1 MGRSGFISQALASSS
16 GSSGPVRVE
25 GVGFRDASP
34 GYAPAV
40 NEDWKDKLESQG
52 KAAPGGP
59 DRSRRGRI
67 VERKQRHGQTE
78 DRKLLEEPA
87 GVSFRD
93 QDPWRV
99 LRIMSEF
106 VDGFDALADIP
117 PGISVFGSARIG
129 ESDPMY
135 RAAREV
141 GAGLAQAGFAVITG
155 GGPGAMEAANRG
167 CREAGGTSIG
177 CNIELPLEQELNPYV
192 DLGVDFNYFFVRKTM
207 FVKYAEGFIVFPGGY
222 GTLDEVFEALTLS
235 QTGKIQHFPV
245 VLFGSD
251 YWRGLVE
258 WLRDPVLSEKKVSPE
273 DLKLFSLADEPE
285 QAVDLVVKE
294 FNKRRK
300 IREDGLQSHVR
311 EYKADAQ

>member
-1 MGRSGFISQALASSS
+1 LPDPSNPSGFRRSGSEALRR
-16 GSSGPVRVE
+16 GRL
-25 GVGFRDASP
+25 
-34 GYAPAV
+34 AV
-40 NEDWKDKLESQG
+40 VDGDWKDKLASQD
-52 KAAPGGP
+52 KPAPDGP

-67 VERKQRHGQTE
+67 VERKQRDGQTE

-87 GVSFRD
+87 GASFRD

-106 VDGFDALADIP
+106 VDGFDALTGIP
-117 PGISVFGSARIG
+117 PGISVFGSARIE

-135 RAAREV
+135 GAARKV
-141 GAGLAQAGFAVITG
+141 GAGLARAGFSVITG

-167 CREAGGTSIG
+167 CREAGGISIG
-177 CNIELPLEQELNPYV
+177 CNIELPMEQELNPYV

-273 DLKLFSLADEPE
+273 DLELFSLADEPE
-285 QAVDLVVKE
+285 EAVDLVVEE

-300 IREDGLQSHVR
+300 LREDSLQSHVR
-311 EYKADAQ
+311 EFKADAQ

>member
-1 MGRSGFISQALASSS
+1 M
-16 GSSGPVRVE
+16 
-25 GVGFRDASP
+25 P
-34 GYAPAV
+34 GGYSVWVSTDRIDRPP
-40 NEDWKDKLESQG
+40 L
-52 KAAPGGP
+52 APGEVP
-59 DRSRRGRI
+59 QATDRSRRGRI
-67 VERKQRHGQTE
+67 LERRIRNGQTE

-87 GVSFRD
+87 GAAFTD

-106 VDGFDALADIP
+106 IDGFDALAAIP

-135 RAAREV
+135 KAAKEV
-141 GAGLAQAGFAVITG
+141 GAGLAEAGFAVITG

-167 CREAGGTSIG
+167 CRDAGGLSIG
-177 CNIELPLEQELNPYV
+177 CNIELPMEQELNPYV

-245 VLFGSD
+245 VLFGSQ
-251 YWRGLVE
+251 YWQGLVD
-258 WLRDPVLSEKKVSPE
+258 WLRERVLAESKISPE
-273 DLKLFSLADEPE
+273 DLELFSVADDAKEV
-285 QAVDLVVKE
+285 VDTVTRE
-294 FNKRRK
+294 FNKRTSLRQ
-300 IREDGLQSHVR
+300 GSVQGHVR
-311 EYKADAQ
+311 GYKADAQ